1 MKAQQYIPVIV
12 LRRIKSFFARI
23 KDIVSLF
30 KSGLINEAS
39 CYPELPRKN
48 KFARAFQLVCY
59 LLKYGEILWQ
69 YNLYGLDVKP
79 FKAMDEYIG
88 NKELMWR
95 EFEYNILRAK
105 SDYTNIMR
113 DKRLFYLFL
122 HANGFSTPAVFAY
135 SKDGVIFPLGWRLT
149 KEWEGSTVPVESLL
163 KKDGRYFCKPYNGK
177 CGRGIFILQ
186 VESDNIRIN
195 GEVSD
200 RRHTIEF
207 LSTAFKDEYI
217 IQDVLVQ
224 HPEMSALNPSSV
236 NTIRIITGR
245 NKKSRQIE
253 FITGFLRIG
262 GKKSMTDNMAG
273 GGMAVGIDFETGY
286 LKHFGYYF
294 SDGGSRRIEEH
305 PELMIPLETIR
316 IPHLKEAIQKSIELH
331 EKLDDLQII
340 GWDVAV
346 TEDSISFIE
355 GNDSPGL
362 SQSNHG
368 PKRRVINQYI

>member
-1 MKAQQYIPVIV
+1 MKAQQYVPIIA
-12 LRRIKSFFARI
+12 LRRIKSFFVRI
-23 KDIVSLF
+23 KDIFVLF
-30 KSGLINEAS
+30 KSGLISEDS
-39 CYPELPRKN
+39 CFPELPRKN
-48 KFARAFQLVCY
+48 KAARAFQLLWY

-95 EFEYNILRAK
+95 EFEYNILKAK
-105 SDYTNIMR
+105 NDYTSIMR

-122 HANGFSTPAVFAY
+122 CANGYNTPTVFAY
-135 SKDGVIFPLGWRLT
+135 SKDGALYPLGWRLT
-149 KEWEGSTVPVESLL
+149 GEWNENTIPIDSFLD
-163 KKDGRYFCKPYNGK
+163 KDGKYFCKPFNGK
-177 CGRGIFILQ
+177 CGRGIFTLQ
-186 VESDNIRIN
+186 ISDEIRIN
-195 GEVSD
+195 ERVIN
-200 RRHTIEF
+200 RALAVEY
-207 LSTAFKDEYI
+207 LSSAFKDEYI
-217 IQDVLVQ
+217 IQDILVQ

-245 NKKSRQIE
+245 NKKSKQVE

-273 GGMAVGIDFETGY
+273 GGMAVGINFETGY
-286 LKHFGYYF
+286 LQHYGYFF

-305 PELMIPLETIR
+305 LELKIPLETIR
-316 IPHLKEAIQKSIELH
+316 VPHLEEAIQTSIALH
-331 EKLDDLQII
+331 KKLDDLQII

-346 TEDSISFIE
+346 TADSISFIE

-368 PKRRVINQYI
+368 PKRRVIDQYI

>member
-1 MKAQQYIPVIV
+1 MKAQQYVPIIV
-12 LRRIKSFFARI
+12 LRRIKSFFVRI
-23 KDIVSLF
+23 KDIFVLF
-30 KSGLINEAS
+30 KSGLISEDS
-39 CYPELPRKN
+39 CFPELPRKN
-48 KFARAFQLVCY
+48 KAARAFQLLWY

-95 EFEYNILRAK
+95 EFEYNILKAK
-105 SDYTNIMR
+105 NDYTNIMR

-122 HANGFSTPAVFAY
+122 RANGYNTPAVFAY
-135 SKDGVIFPLGWRLT
+135 SKDGVLYPFGWRLT
-149 KEWEGSTVPVESLL
+149 GEWKENTIPLDSFLDKEG
-163 KKDGRYFCKPYNGK
+163 KYFCKPFNGK
-177 CGRGIFILQ
+177 CGRGIFTLII
-186 VESDNIRIN
+186 SDEIRIN
-195 GEVSD
+195 ERVID
-200 RRHTIEF
+200 REHAIEY
-207 LSTAFKDEYI
+207 LSSAFKDEYI
-217 IQDVLVQ
+217 IQDILVQ

-245 NKKSRQIE
+245 NKKSKQVE

-273 GGMAVGIDFETGY
+273 GGMAVGINFETGY
-286 LKHFGYYF
+286 LQHYGYF
-294 SDGGSRRIEEH
+294 FADGGSRRIEEH
-305 PELMIPLETIR
+305 PELKIPLETIR
-316 IPHLKEAIQKSIELH
+316 VPHLEEAIQTSIDLH
-331 EKLDDLQII
+331 KKLDDLQII

-346 TEDSISFIE
+346 TADSISFIE

-368 PKRRVINQYI
+368 PKRRVIDQYI

>member
-1 MKAQQYIPVIV
+1 MKAQQYVPIIV
-12 LRRIKSFFARI
+12 LRKIKLFFIRI
-23 KDIVSLF
+23 KDIVTLF
-30 KSGLINEAS
+30 KSGLISEAS
-39 CYPELPRKN
+39 CYPELPRKS
-48 KFARAFQLVCY
+48 KASRAFQLLWY

-105 SDYTNIMR
+105 NDYTNIMR

-122 HANGFSTPAVFAY
+122 RANGFNTPAVFAY
-135 SKDGVIFPLGWRLT
+135 SKDGVIYPFGWRMT
-149 KEWEGSTVPVESLL
+149 GEWDVDSIPVDSFL
-163 KKDGRYFCKPYNGK
+163 KNSGKYFCKPYNGK

-186 VESDNIRIN
+186 VGDDIIIN
-195 GEVSD
+195 GEVVD
-200 RRHTIEF
+200 QEHAVDF
-207 LSTAFKDEYI
+207 LSSAFKDEYI

-224 HPEMSALNPSSV
+224 HPEMAALNPSSV

-245 NKKSRQIE
+245 NKKTKQVE

-286 LKHFGYYF
+286 LKHYGYF
-294 SDGGSRRIEEH
+294 FADGGSRRIEEH
-305 PELMIPLETIR
+305 PELKIPLETIQV
-316 IPHLKEAIQKSIELH
+316 PHLKEAVQTSIELH

-346 TEDSISFIE
+346 TEDSVSFIE

-368 PKRRVINQYI
+368 PKRRVIDQYI